1 MRLLVAGLALAS
13 GAAVAQYRGPAVD
26 ACLAQAKR
34 QQEGAAQVVIERD
47 ANLQIAHAA
56 RKVGSQAVSAVLTG
70 NGAVAFAETPS
81 AELSFV
87 CLLADEKRALFFSWL
102 PRAAPSA
109 LASCSRSPELR
120 ARLRPCLEN
129 LQQMAEQELLL
140 IHGQGFQQANE
151 RGAAAVAAFRKSNDA
166 WRAYRDAECARRSE
180 QPPQGAAAEDLEL
193 ACLVELT
200 RRRAAEMR

>member
-13 GAAVAQYRGPAVD
+13 STAMAQYQDPAVD

-34 QQEGAAQVVIERD
+34 QQEGATQIVIERD
-47 ANLQIAHAA
+47 ASLQIARGA
-56 RKVGSQAVSAVLTG
+56 RKAGSLAVSAVLTG
-70 NGAVAFAETPS
+70 NGAVVFADTPS

-87 CLLADEKRALFFSWL
+87 CLLAEGKRAVFFSWL
-102 PRAAPSA
+102 PRSNPSA
-109 LASCSRSPELR
+109 LASCARAAELR

-140 IHGQGFQQANE
+140 AYAQGFQQANE
-151 RGAAAVAAFRKSNDA
+151 RGAATVAAFRKSNDA
-166 WRAYRDAECARRSE
+166 WRAYRDAECARRRE
-180 QPPQGAAAEDLEL
+180 QPPEGTAAEDLEL

-200 RRRAAEMR
+200 RRRAADMR

>member
-1 MRLLVAGLALAS
+1 MRVLVAGLALAS
-13 GAAVAQYRGPAVD
+13 GAAMAQYRGPAVD

-34 QQEGAAQVVIERD
+34 QQEGPAQIVIERD
-47 ANLQIAHAA
+47 ASLQIAHAA

-87 CLLADEKRALFFSWL
+87 CLLADEKRAVFFSWL
-102 PRAAPSA
+102 PHSNPGA
-109 LASCSRSPELR
+109 LASCARSAELR

-129 LQQMAEQELLL
+129 LHQMAEQELLVVYG
-140 IHGQGFQQANE
+140 HRFQQANE
-151 RGAAAVAAFRKSNDA
+151 RGAATVAAFRKSNDA
-166 WRAYRDAECARRSE
+166 WRAYRDAECARRRE
-180 QPPQGAAAEDLEL
+180 PPPQGAAGEDLEL

-200 RRRAAEMR
+200 RRRAAEVR